1 MLIPSEQPMTKQP
14 DKQFNSKH
22 RTFDTTH
29 NAGMI
34 VFKLKR
40 NSSFRIELHTN
51 KAIEC
56 ERQVEKIKTN
66 FMSSVWRNYT
76 ATHRRILNARW

>member
-1 MLIPSEQPMTKQP
+1 MSEQPEK
-14 DKQFNSKH
+14 KFSSK
-22 RTFDTTH
+22 RRSFDTSQ

-56 ERQVEKIKTN
+56 KYRKIQCLLTSLDFSCKVGTKGARN
-66 FMSSVWRNYT
+66 KSSSKFS
-76 ATHRRILNARW
+76 H